1 MNVNKFINSKKI
13 TSRYL
18 ILKFLD
24 GVFIDKKT
32 VPQTLEVLLKK
43 KIVFEDKDIAKAERI
58 SNFIFGHLKSIDS
71 ILFSTLKKKTRISV
85 LNILRIVLSEI
96 VLKEAPNYAL
106 VNSAVELGK
115 VNKKTKYFVGL
126 INAVSKKLIQKNKN
140 NELFLESNLEIGFK
154 TYLQRNYSSKIAEK
168 IEKIYTSSNTFDLS
182 LRNSDEIEFWKK
194 KLNATVLPTGTL
206 RIKKNVKISE
216 LDGFKDGK
224 WWVQDISSSIPVKL
238 LGDVKGMEVLDL
250 FSAPGGKAMQLISL
264 GAKVTCIDNSLVRI
278 KKLEENLTRMK
289 MKTDIIKTNF
299 YNYNSKKKFDL
310 VLIDAPC
317 SATGTIRKNK
327 ELQYLFPQKRLENL
341 IKIQRDSLKFAKK
354 FVRDDGLILYCNCS
368 LFLSEGED
376 HILDF
381 VNKNKDWYYEKL
393 TNTNKGIDK
402 DWFNEFGLLRIRPD
416 HLHDQGG
423 MDGFF
428 AAILKKN
435 HPDEIS

>member
-1 MNVNKFINSKKI
+1 MTSSFSK
-13 TSRYL
+13 
-18 ILKFLD
+18 
-24 GVFIDKKT
+24 
-32 VPQTLEVLLKK
+32 
-43 KIVFEDKDIAKAERI
+43 RI
-58 SNFIFGHLKSIDS
+58 S
-71 ILFSTLKKKTRISV
+71 
-85 LNILRIVLSEI
+85 
-96 VLKEAPNYAL
+96 
-106 VNSAVELGK
+106 
-115 VNKKTKYFVGL
+115 
-126 INAVSKKLIQKNKN
+126 
-140 NELFLESNLEIGFK
+140 
-154 TYLQRNYSSKIAEK
+154 
-168 IEKIYTSSNTFDLS
+168 
-182 LRNSDEIEFWKK
+182 
-194 KLNATVLPTGTL
+194 
-206 RIKKNVKISE
+206 
-216 LDGFKDGK
+216 
-224 WWVQDISSSIPVKL
+224 
-238 LGDVKGMEVLDL
+238 
-250 FSAPGGKAMQLISL
+250 
-264 GAKVTCIDNSLVRI
+264 IDNSLVRI
-278 KKLEENLTRMK
+278 KKLEENLARMK

-376 HILDF
+376 QILDF

-435 HPDEIS
+435 HPDEII